1 MINGCKND
9 IQARRLRIEK
19 TLILFAVWG
28 TILSLRVYLEE
39 HAEPIMFLLAL
50 ESYFNQLK
58 AI

>member
-1 MINGCKND
+1 MCKND

-50 ESYFNQLK
+50 ELYFNQLK

>member
-1 MINGCKND
+1 MCAKMTFRHVVCGSKK
-9 IQARRLRIEK
+9 R
-19 TLILFAVWG
+19 LILFAVWD
-28 TILSLRVYLEE
+28 TILNLRAYLEE

>member
-1 MINGCKND
+1 MCKND

-28 TILSLRVYLEE
+28 TILSVRVYLEE